1 MSKRS
6 RQDEIN
12 KPLEKQFGLYDGSA
26 VFIGAYIVMLLLQFL
41 FYIVLTITD
50 VPIGGDDG
58 FDTTVA
64 YACITVAI
72 NEIAF
77 LSAPFFY
84 SKIKSRKV
92 YLGSGLAEKVKPVYL
107 ALAAAAGISTLFA
120 FSPIATIVNAG
131 FSALGFDSSVAPSA
145 TNAGELIAYIFISA
159 VLPAFCEEFLFRGHV
174 ARGFSGKGYL
184 FGVLASSALFAV
196 MHGSPIQLVYQF
208 FMGAVCSLLFI
219 FTRSLWT
226 SVIAH
231 FISNLCV
238 LFTDYGMTSA
248 GIDYVNLTGASVGIM
263 LAVSVAGA
271 GILIGLMYLIYRLAI
286 KERGIEVEVRSVKGA
301 APKAWNKRL
310 TLIAE
315 TEEERARRME
325 VQAYRAAQIQ
335 NASTPEVREMFMQ
348 RYESED
354 KKASKTDNRALIF
367 CFAFPLVI
375 FVLNTVLGFVNK

>member
-50 VPIGGDDG
+50 VPIGGEDG

-64 YACITVAI
+64 YSCIAVVI
-72 NEIAF
+72 NELAF
-77 LSAPFFY
+77 LSAPFLY

-107 ALAAAAGISTLFA
+107 ALAALVGILTLFA
-120 FSPIATIVNAG
+120 FAPAATLINSG
-131 FSALGFDSSVAPSA
+131 FSALGFTGSTAPSA
-145 TNAGELIAYIFISA
+145 TSIGELIAYVCVSA
-159 VLPAFCEEFLFRGHV
+159 LLPAFCEEFLFRGHV

-208 FMGAVCSLLFI
+208 FLGAVCSLLVI

-226 SVIAH
+226 SVIVH
-231 FISNLCV
+231 FISNLAV
-238 LFTDYGMTSA
+238 LLLDYGLTSA
-248 GIDYVNLTGASVGIM
+248 GIDYVTPTGASAGIM
-263 LAVSVAGA
+263 VGTTVAGIA
-271 GILIGLMYLIYRLAI
+271 ALVALMYLIYRMVI
-286 KERGIEVEVRSVKGA
+286 KERGIEGEVRAVKGA
-301 APKAWNKRL
+301 NPKAWNMRL
-310 TLIAE
+310 ALIAE
-315 TEEERARRME
+315 DEEKRAKRRE
-325 VQAYRAAQIQ
+325 EQAFRASQIQ
-335 NASTPEVREMFMQ
+335 NAATPEVREMLMQ

-354 KKASKTDNRALIF
+354 KKTSKTDTRALIF
-367 CFAFPLVI
+367 CFAFPVVI
-375 FVLNTVLGFVNK
+375 FILNTILGFVE